1 MPSTFTSHNN
11 NPILS
16 INTATMSEKMEV
28 EAGYQN
34 KEDVVVST
42 STDMLSPEEDR
53 KLLRKT
59 DLW

>member
-1 MPSTFTSHNN
+1 
-11 NPILS
+11 
-16 INTATMSEKMEV
+16 MSEKMEV